1 MNRHNE
7 VLKLFFRLLFFSF
20 LFIFSS
26 SIYSEKKNQVID
38 VHQKKINNIF
48 LVLKFG
54 TVKQVGRALN
64 AVKHLKK
71 EEQNQYIDQFNE
83 LLSSSN
89 IFIQRKVIE
98 VIGNVNFNTLDNKLP
113 PYLKS
118 LSDDIFFTTI
128 RSINLKKIKTA
139 VPIIIE
145 IIKKIDFSGI
155 NNRIPDL
162 LEVLTSL
169 KDRSLADFLFGKLKL
184 TNTNTEFRHRIMIYL
199 TSIMY
204 KKKPMI
210 NFLRELIKDEESDNK
225 LKGTAIYASG
235 KMKIEEFIPIL
246 HKEFKRIEQIT
257 NIDKK
262 RSLQNIRGN
271 IIYAL
276 VQFEDKLA
284 KEILF
289 TMSRDDDVAI
299 RLKVIHYI
307 RDINL
312 PELKKLLEYQSKY
325 DPDLKVQNAAKK
337 ALADS
342 K

>member
-1 MNRHNE
+1 MNRHNK
-7 VLKLFFRLLFFSF
+7 VLKLFCTPFLFSF
-20 LFIFSS
+20 IFILSS
-26 SIYSEKKNQVID
+26 SIYSQKKNQVID
-38 VHQKKINNIF
+38 AHQKKINNIF

-64 AVKHLKK
+64 VVKNLKK
-71 EEQNQYIDQFNE
+71 EEQNQYIDQLNK

-98 VIGNVNFNTLDNKLP
+98 VIGNVNFSALDNKLP

-128 RSINLKKIKTA
+128 RSIDQKKIKTA
-139 VPIIIE
+139 VPVITE
-145 IIKKIDFSGI
+145 IIKKIDFSKT
-155 NNRIPDL
+155 NNRVPDL

-169 KDRSLADFLFGKLKL
+169 KDRSLADFLFSKLKL
-184 TNTNTEFRHRIMIYL
+184 TDTNAEFRRRIMIYL
-199 TSIMY
+199 TNIMY

-210 NFLRELIKDEESDNK
+210 DFLNELIKDEESDNK

-235 KMKIEEFIPIL
+235 KMKIKKFIPLL

-276 VQFEDKLA
+276 VQFKDKLA
-284 KEILF
+284 KKILF

-312 PELKKLLEYQSKY
+312 PELNKLLEYQSKY